1 LLEIEGKTKM
11 KRRASILRLARKA
24 FGKDPRNIYVNVPV
38 YPPAEGLGVVRPNV
52 ATKAGNFLM
61 PSPGWRMIAI

>member
-1 LLEIEGKTKM
+1 M

-38 YPPAEGLGVVRPNV
+38 YPPADGTGVVRPN
-52 ATKAGNFLM
+52 ADTLHSTA
-61 PSPGWRMIAI
+61 WRDLTPKPLIGSAPDADGRY